1 MKTVKVKTVARKAS
15 ASLAPSTEKVLVWLE
30 NEEAFCAPPMSKAAY
45 EEASTLL
52 RMLQFGTQLT
62 MPASRRMPRI
72 GRRTHELRIKDAAAE
87 WRIIYRL
94 DSDAVLIAEIF
105 KKKTRATPISVIN
118 NSKRRLRQ
126 YDKAAT
132 DDLG

>member
-1 MKTVKVKTVARKAS
+1 
-15 ASLAPSTEKVLVWLE
+15 
-30 NEEAFCAPPMSKAAY
+30 MSKAAY

-52 RMLQFGTQLT
+52 RMLQFGTLLT

-105 KKKTRATPISVIN
+105 KKNTRATPSSVIN